1 MVIQSS
7 NLEVGHP
14 KIGTAVA
21 FSCQV
26 TIQQNYCLRNQDAT
40 KRDEFAFGHQITF
53 RSCQCFFGWT
63 SWKLDEFDFARKCLD
78 PFEGSAWNQNAN
90 DSLGVGGASQDTPPT
105 VGETWRMMV
114 SKSFFPKLLHLWSW
128 RPPQHPLEKW
138 FNKCKNLPSVM
149 TSSDFVLKGP
159 VTYPIHLV
167 PYKVP
172 CNFTVIW
179 RWLGWSFPH
188 QELKKGSRCPSVAS
202 RKYNA
207 MCCFLSAEVAWKS
220 WNSNI
225 AALAKNSFVARVC
238 TKPLKSL

>member
-1 MVIQSS
+1 V
-7 NLEVGHP
+7 E
-14 KIGTAVA
+14 
-21 FSCQV
+21 
-26 TIQQNYCLRNQDAT
+26 
-40 KRDEFAFGHQITF
+40 
-53 RSCQCFFGWT
+53 
-63 SWKLDEFDFARKCLD
+63 SWSLTLQENAWI

-90 DSLGVGGASQDTPPT
+90 DSLGAGSIPRYTSNCWGNLKNDGFQ
-105 VGETWRMMV
+105 GR
-114 SKSFFPKLLHLWSW
+114 KSFFLKLFHLSSW

-149 TSSDFVLKGP
+149 SSSDFVLKGP

-167 PYKVP
+167 PDKVP

-188 QELKKGSRCPSVAS
+188 QELKKGSRCPSVVS

-225 AALAKNSFVARVC
+225 AALAKNSFVA
-238 TKPLKSL
+238 LGFAQSFWNHL